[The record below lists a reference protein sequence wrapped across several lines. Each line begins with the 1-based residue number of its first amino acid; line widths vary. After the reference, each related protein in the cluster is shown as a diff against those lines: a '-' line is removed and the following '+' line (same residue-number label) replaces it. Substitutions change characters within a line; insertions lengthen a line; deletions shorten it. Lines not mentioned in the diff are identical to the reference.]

1 VPVSSTSGKRG
12 TSRGGKRPPVA
23 RWHALVACLGYW
35 GVALAI
41 VSRFPQ
47 VDAWGIRITLLSVRA
62 VLMALGRHVERTGD
76 TLSVGTTSIQIG
88 ADCSPHLPYL
98 IFAGGVL
105 AMRATWKARAIGL
118 VLGAVAIHVFNV
130 TRILTLMGVLAVR
143 PEWFDFVHVYLWQI
157 GTIVAVVAAFAAWL
171 AWTGRPARAA

>member
-1 VPVSSTSGKRG
+1 VTSTSGKG
-12 TSRGGKRPPVA
+12 GASRGGKRTPVA
-23 RWHALVACLGYW
+23 RWRTLVACLGYW
-35 GVALAI
+35 GAALAL

-62 VLMALGRHVERTGD
+62 VLLGLGRHVERTGD

-105 AMRATWKARAIGL
+105 ALPATWRQRAVGL
-118 VLGAVAIHVFNV
+118 AIGAVAIHLFNV
-130 TRILTLMGVLAVR
+130 ARILTLFAVRAAR

-157 GTIVAVVAAFAAWL
+157 GTIVAVVAAFLAWL
-171 AWTGRPARAA
+171 QWTGRPAPAA